1 MLLAIL
7 SSLEK
12 CLLKSF
18 LRFKNQVVVLL
29 LVSDFFIYS
38 GY

>member
-18 LRFKNQVVVLL
+18 LRFKNQVVLL